1 MRRGMMS
8 FLVWGVVAYVIF
20 GGILFGCQRSLLYHP
35 NQELPKPAEYGLK
48 AVKAIWIE
56 TNSGR
61 KLLAWWHKPQMPNLP
76 TIVYFHGNAGHLGHR
91 AEKIRPYVDAG
102 LGMLLVSYSYNAGAG
117 GTPSEKSLHD
127 DGRSAIRFIQKSKI
141 PSESIV
147 LYGES
152 LGTGVAVTMAVEN
165 KIGGVVLEAPY
176 TSIADVA
183 QSHYWYLPARFL
195 VLDKF
200 EIADKV
206 AHINAPLLVVHGE
219 RDTVIPAKFGRAL
232 FEKAKEPKVGKF
244 IKNAGHN
251 DLYDHGMPKIV
262 LKFLKSYFGP
272 FTR

>member
-1 MRRGMMS
+1 MRKGMMS
-8 FLVWGVVAYVIF
+8 FLVWGVVAYFIF

-35 NQELPKPAEYGLK
+35 NQKLPEPAEYGLETIE
-48 AVKAIWIE
+48 ATRIE

-61 KLLAWWHKPQMPNLP
+61 KLLAWWHKPQTPNLP

-102 LGMLLVSYSYNAGAG
+102 LGVLLVSYSYNAGAG
-117 GTPSEKSLHD
+117 GTPSEKSLYD
-127 DGRSAIRFIQKSKI
+127 DGRSAIRFIQKSEI
-141 PSESIV
+141 PSESV
-147 LYGES
+147 VVYGES

-165 KIGGVVLEAPY
+165 KVGGVVLEAPY

-183 QSHYWYLPARFL
+183 QSHYWYLPTRFL

-200 EIADKV
+200 EVADKI
-206 AHINAPLLVVHGE
+206 ARINAPLLVVHGE
-219 RDTVIPAKFGRAL
+219 RDSIIPAKFGRAL

-251 DLYDHGMPKIV
+251 DLYDHGTPKIV
-262 LKFLKSYFGP
+262 LEFLKANFGP